1 MARANF
7 KEIVMDY
14 QKAPDLDERVFDI
27 VRKLN
32 MEHVKLPRV
41 VCIRSTGSKSRRTLA
56 RCHVLPKIIQ
66 EALGIKAYYIIE
78 ALSENFDS
86 LSREDQNRVLIHE
99 LMHIP
104 KTFGGG
110 FKFHNVVNRR
120 EVEKMYKMFKNS

>member
-1 MARANF
+1 MN
-7 KEIVMDY
+7 Y

-27 VRKLN
+27 VRKLK
-32 MEHVKLPRV
+32 MEHVLLQRV

-78 ALSENFDS
+78 AISENFDS
-86 LSREDQNRVLIHE
+86 LSKEEQTKILIHE

-110 FKFHNVVNRR
+110 FKFHNYVNRR
-120 EVEKMYKMFKNS
+120 EVEKMYKLYKHKDT

>member
-1 MARANF
+1 MPPSNDY
-7 KEIVMDY
+7 MDY

-32 MEHVKLPRV
+32 MEHVRLQRV
-41 VCIRSTGSKSRRTLA
+41 VCIRSRGSKSRRTLA

-78 ALSENFDS
+78 AISENFDS
-86 LSREDQNRVLIHE
+86 LSQEEQTKILIHE

-110 FKFHNVVNRR
+110 FKFHNYVNRR
-120 EVEKMYKMFKNS
+120 EVERMYKLFKHQSQ

>member
-1 MARANF
+1 MNY
-7 KEIVMDY
+7 E
-14 QKAPDLDERVFDI
+14 KAPDLDERVFEI
-27 VRKLN
+27 VQTLK
-32 MEHVKLPRV
+32 MGHVQLPRV

-78 ALSENFDS
+78 AVDENFS
-86 LSREDQNRVLIHE
+86 RLSHEDQTKVLIHE

-110 FKFHNVVNRR
+110 FKFHDYVTRR
-120 EVEKMYKMFKNS
+120 EVEKMYKLFKQQNQ

>member
-1 MARANF
+1 MN
-7 KEIVMDY
+7 Y
-14 QKAPDLDERVFDI
+14 QKAPDLDERVFEI
-27 VRKLN
+27 VQKLR

-41 VCIRSTGSKSRRTLA
+41 VCIRSRGSKSRRTLA

-78 ALSENFDS
+78 AISENFDW
-86 LSREDQNRVLIHE
+86 LPKEEQTKVLIHE

-110 FKFHNVVNRR
+110 FKFHNYVNRR
-120 EVEKMYKMFKNS
+120 EVERMYKLYKRENQ

>member
-1 MARANF
+1 MN
-7 KEIVMDY
+7 Y

-27 VRKLN
+27 VRKLK
-32 MEHVKLPRV
+32 MEHVLLQRV
-41 VCIRSTGSKSRRTLA
+41 VCIRSKGSKSRRTLA

-78 ALSENFDS
+78 AISENFDS
-86 LSREDQNRVLIHE
+86 LSKEEQTKILIHE

-110 FKFHNVVNRR
+110 FKFHNYVNRR
-120 EVEKMYKMFKNS
+120 EVEKMYKLYKHKDA

>member
-1 MARANF
+1 
-7 KEIVMDY
+7 MDY

-27 VRKLN
+27 VRKLK
-32 MEHVKLPRV
+32 MEHVQLPRV
-41 VCIRSTGSKSRRTLA
+41 VCIRSAGSKSRRTLA

-78 ALSENFDS
+78 AISENFDR
-86 LSREDQNRVLIHE
+86 LSREEQTRVLIHE

-110 FKFHNVVNRR
+110 FKFHDYVNRR
-120 EVEKMYKMFKNS
+120 EVERMYKLFKQKNQ

>member
-1 MARANF
+1 
-7 KEIVMDY
+7 MDY
-14 QKAPDLDERVFDI
+14 QRAPDLDGRVFDI
-27 VRKLN
+27 VRKLK

-78 ALSENFDS
+78 ALAENFDR
-86 LSREDQNRVLIHE
+86 LSREEQTRVLIHE

-110 FKFHNVVNRR
+110 FKFHNVVNHR
-120 EVEKMYKMFKNS
+120 EVERMYRIYKG

>member
-1 MARANF
+1 MHYA
-7 KEIVMDY
+7 
-14 QKAPDLDERVFDI
+14 KAPDLDERVFDI
-27 VRKLN
+27 VQKLE
-32 MEHVKLPRV
+32 MAHVQLPRV

-78 ALSENFDS
+78 AISENFDG
-86 LSREDQNRVLIHE
+86 LPREEQTRILIHE

-110 FKFHNVVNRR
+110 FKFHNFVNRR
-120 EVEKMYKMFKNS
+120 EVEKMYRMYKQQDS

>member
-1 MARANF
+1 
-7 KEIVMDY
+7 MDY
-14 QKAPDLDERVFDI
+14 RRAPDLDERVFDI

-32 MEHVKLPRV
+32 MHHVQLPRV
-41 VCIRSTGSKSRRTLA
+41 VCIRSHGSKSRRTLA

-86 LSREDQNRVLIHE
+86 LPREEQTRVLIHE

-120 EVEKMYKMFKNS
+120 EVERMYRMYKSA

>member
-1 MARANF
+1 
-7 KEIVMDY
+7 MDY
-14 QKAPDLDERVFDI
+14 QRAPDLDERVFDI
-27 VRKLN
+27 VQKLN

-41 VCIRSTGSKSRRTLA
+41 VCIRSSGSKSRRTLA

-78 ALSENFDS
+78 AIAENFDS
-86 LSREDQNRVLIHE
+86 LSREEQTKVLIHE

-110 FKFHNVVNRR
+110 FKFHNYVNRG
-120 EVEKMYKMFKNS
+120 EVERMYKLFKQQNQ

>member
-1 MARANF
+1 
-7 KEIVMDY
+7 MDY
-14 QKAPDLDERVFDI
+14 QRAPDLDGRVFDI
-27 VRKLN
+27 VRKLK
-32 MEHVKLPRV
+32 MEHVQLPRV
-41 VCIRSTGSKSRRTLA
+41 VCIRSRGSKSRRTLA

-78 ALSENFDS
+78 ALAENFDS
-86 LSREDQNRVLIHE
+86 LSHEEQTRVLIHE

-120 EVEKMYKMFKNS
+120 EVERMYKLYKQGNQ

>member
-1 MARANF
+1 
-7 KEIVMDY
+7 MDY

-27 VRKLN
+27 VQRLE
-32 MEHVKLPRV
+32 MRHVQLPRV
-41 VCIRSTGSKSRRTLA
+41 VCIRSRGSKSRRTLA

-78 ALSENFDS
+78 AIAENFDG
-86 LSREDQNRVLIHE
+86 LSREDQTRVLIHE

-110 FKFHNVVNRR
+110 FKFHNYVNRR
-120 EVEKMYKMFKNS
+120 EVEKMYKLYKQQDT

>member
-1 MARANF
+1 
-7 KEIVMDY
+7 MDY

-27 VRKLN
+27 VQRLE
-32 MEHVKLPRV
+32 MRHVQLPRV
-41 VCIRSTGSKSRRTLA
+41 VCIRSRGSKSRRTLA

-78 ALSENFDS
+78 AISENFDG
-86 LSREDQNRVLIHE
+86 LSREDQTRILIHE

-110 FKFHNVVNRR
+110 FKFHNYVNRR
-120 EVEKMYKMFKNS
+120 EVEKMYKLFKQQDT

>member
-1 MARANF
+1 
-7 KEIVMDY
+7 MDY
-14 QKAPDLDERVFDI
+14 QKAPDLDDRVFDI
-27 VRKLN
+27 VQKLK
-32 MEHVKLPRV
+32 MRHVQLPRV